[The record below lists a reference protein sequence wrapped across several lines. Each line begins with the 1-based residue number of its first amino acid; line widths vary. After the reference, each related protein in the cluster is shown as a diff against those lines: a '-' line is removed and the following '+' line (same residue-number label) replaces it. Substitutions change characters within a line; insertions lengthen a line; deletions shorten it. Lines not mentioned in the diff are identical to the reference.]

1 MVPESELETEVELIM
16 LEDERS
22 LVTVLV
28 PSLVLAVGELVL
40 VVQRV
45 LNVLVH

>member
-1 MVPESELETEVELIM
+1 MVPESELETEAELIM
-16 LEDERS
+16 LEVERS

-40 VVQRV
+40 VVLRV